1 MVSDPIADMLTR
13 IRNATRGY
21 KESVDVPASK
31 FKEELAKLLLQEGY
45 IASVERT
52 RREGEQFDVLRIGL
66 KYGAKREQV
75 IKHIERISRPGRRA
89 YLSAESVP
97 RIRNGLGLAV
107 VSTSKG
113 LLPDREA
120 RKQGVGG
127 ELICVLW

>member
-1 MVSDPIADMLTR
+1 MLSDPIADMLTR
-13 IRNATRGY
+13 IRNGTRVY

-31 FKEELAKLLLQEGY
+31 FKEQLAHLLLREGF

-52 RREGEQFDVLRIGL
+52 RNEGSAFDVLRIGL
-66 KYGAKREQV
+66 KYGPKREQV

-89 YLSAESVP
+89 YVGAEHLP
-97 RIRNGLGLAV
+97 RVQKGLGLAV

-120 RKQGVGG
+120 RKAGVGG
-127 ELICVLW
+127 EVVCVVW

>member
-31 FKEELAKLLLQEGY
+31 FKEQLAMLLAKEGY
-45 IASVERT
+45 VASVERV
-52 RREGEQFDVLRIGL
+52 RPEGAKFDVLRIKL
-66 KYGAKREQV
+66 KYGHRREQV

-89 YLSAESVP
+89 YIASERLP
-97 RIRNGLGLAV
+97 RVRNGMGLAV

-113 LLPDREA
+113 LLSDREA
-120 RKQGVGG
+120 RKEGVGG
-127 ELICVLW
+127 EVICILW